1 MRSDKGIK
9 EAVQL
14 EGHPPIL
21 ERILAFAYEKNG
33 EIRQS
38 ILQWRNVFLASESE
52 RIRKITEQNMKKL
65 LRILMEKEGKEAT
78 LHWFE
83 EEVLRKGRK

>member
-14 EGHPPIL
+14 EGHLPIL

-52 RIRKITEQNMKKL
+52 PPFT
-65 LRILMEKEGKEAT
+65 G
-78 LHWFE
+78 
-83 EEVLRKGRK
+83 LRKKCLEKGGNEASQCS